1 MKKTLFGLLLLCLPF
16 LWACGDREQFV
27 FEPLSHAELLRTCRG
42 EGWTGVEVLDA
53 WHPGHV
59 LHRYLLVPRGADVP
73 AGLPEG
79 TLVRTPLERAVLFSS
94 VHAALLA
101 DLRALNAAG
110 GVCDAAYVLHDTLR
124 RCLADGRLADMGSSV
139 QPDMERLARLRPD
152 ALWVSPFENAGY
164 GALETLGV
172 PIIECADY
180 METSA
185 LGRAEWMKFYGMLV
199 GREAEADSLFA
210 EVERSYRE
218 LAELAAR
225 RGHPVKGFDA
235 YAVSDVL
242 PGSGLSSSAACEVL
256 LGVIVNHLFCQDAFT
271 PVEIAQMGQG
281 AENVYFGKPSGLMDQ
296 TASSVGGAVA
306 IDFADPARPVVRSV
320 AVDLNALGYALCI
333 IDSGASHADLT
344 GEYAAVPQEMRAVA
358 AFFGKE
364 VLREVSERQVLDQLP
379 ALRAQV
385 GDRAVLRALHFF
397 ADDVRV
403 EGEADALARKD
414 MDAFLALVKESGRSS
429 WEFLQ
434 NITPAGAVG
443 EQAMAVA
450 LAVAERAL
458 KGRGACRVHGGGFA
472 GTIQAFVPLD
482 ILDAFRAETEG
493 ALGAGSCHVLSLRPV
508 GGAVLC

>member
-1 MKKTLFGLLLLCLPF
+1 MEKLGAVRQRLEAGGLDGALSRLTGGTPDRKRVSRVLDGFQQTFGAGEDTPVTLCSAPGRTEICGNHTDHQHGRVLAAAVNVDF
-16 LWACGDREQFV
+16 LVCAAPNGGDTIRFQ
-27 FEPLSHAELLRTCRG
+27 S
-42 EGWTGVEVLDA
+42 EGWPLVEVRLD
-53 WHPGHV
+53 GKG
-59 LHRYLLVPRGADVP
+59 PRAEEREST
-73 AGLPEG
+73 AS
-79 TLVRTPLERAVLFSS
+79 LVR
-94 VHAALLA
+94 
-101 DLRALNAAG
+101 
-110 GVCDAAYVLHDTLR
+110 
-124 RCLADGRLADMGSSV
+124 
-139 QPDMERLARLRPD
+139 
-152 ALWVSPFENAGY
+152 
-164 GALETLGV
+164 
-172 PIIECADY
+172 
-180 METSA
+180 
-185 LGRAEWMKFYGMLV
+185 GM
-199 GREAEADSLFA
+199 
-210 EVERSYRE
+210 
-218 LAELAAR
+218 AELAAR

-344 GEYAAVPQEMRAVA
+344 DEYAAVPREMGAVA

-364 VLREVSERQVLDQLP
+364 VLREVSQEQVLSHLP
-379 ALRAQV
+379 ALRERA

-397 ADDVRV
+397 ADDVRA
-403 EGEADALARKD
+403 EEEADALARGD

-434 NITPAGAVG
+434 NITPAGAVR

-482 ILDAFRAETEG
+482 SLEAFRAETEG
-493 ALGAGSCHVLSLRPV
+493 ALGAGSCHVLSIRPV